1 MNLHFNYRVAK
12 ISRPFRQTRLS
23 VMKHIFALA
32 RVDVR
37 ETDSHLKIRSLSAE
51 FAENI
56 SATDCMRR
64 SVPFRASPRADFY
77 ARSSACC
84 YFPSSISIF
93 PAKVRHNPLGSRM
106 FCSPSSCFFPR
117 KMCINSLL
125 CFLKRICFHL
135 RLSFLLIYR

>member
-51 FAENI
+51 NLLK
-56 SATDCMRR
+56 
-64 SVPFRASPRADFY
+64 
-77 ARSSACC
+77 
-84 YFPSSISIF
+84 IF
-93 PAKVRHNPLGSRM
+93 PLRTACGGVFLSELLREPIFTLAARLVVIFRLRFPFFRRKSDTIHSAVECFVRLLLAFSREK
-106 FCSPSSCFFPR
+106 CVSTVCYA
-117 KMCINSLL
+117 SLSE
-125 CFLKRICFHL
+125 FV
-135 RLSFLLIYR
+135 ST